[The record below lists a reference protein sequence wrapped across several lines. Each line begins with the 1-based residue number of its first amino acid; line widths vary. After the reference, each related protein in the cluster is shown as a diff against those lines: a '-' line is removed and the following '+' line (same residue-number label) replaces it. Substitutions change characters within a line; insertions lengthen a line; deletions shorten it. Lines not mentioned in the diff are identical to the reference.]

1 MKYLLD
7 TNVCVCMLR
16 GKSNVAARIKA
27 VGVDQCAISEVTV
40 AELKYGKIYGQLKGG
55 PKYKEQHLEKF
66 LQTVSILPI
75 APVIDTFA
83 KEKARLRMEGKKVD
97 NFDLLIGCT
106 AIAHK
111 LTMVTE
117 NVKDFEPIKGIKI
130 ENWIERDN

>member
-27 VGVDQCAISEVTV
+27 VGVDQGAISEVTV

-83 KEKARLRMEGKKVD
+83 KEKAKELDKIYPVGIVPILV
-97 NFDLLIGCT
+97 NLLGGSYTVVKIET
-106 AIAHK
+106 
-111 LTMVTE
+111 V
-117 NVKDFEPIKGIKI
+117 NVKCHSFHVHILVKKLPL
-130 ENWIERDN
+130 R